1 MRANP
6 SAPAINATV
15 SPQRNPSASQPV
27 IKNQAP
33 QSAVGKTPSKDLQ
46 NKKNAIHDV
55 YRQYAQMKQNKA
67 QANNR

>member
-6 SAPAINATV
+6 SAPSIKATV
-15 SPQRNPSASQPV
+15 SPNRNPSASQPV

-33 QSAVGKTPSKDLQ
+33 QSVTAKTPSKDLQ

-55 YRQYAQMKQNKA
+55 YKQYAQMKQNKA